1 MSKIGKK
8 PIALPPGVTAVID
21 GQSVKIVGPKGELAW
36 LFPKNLSVIQDG
48 SIIRVRVAAPTD
60 NEQRALWGLGRSLIA
75 NMVTGVSQGYER
87 KLEIQG
93 IGYKATTN
101 PTGLTLEIGYSHS
114 VDFPLPKGVACT
126 IEKNIVT
133 IRGIDKQAVGEV
145 AARIR
150 GLRPPEPYK
159 GKGIRYVGEVVRKK
173 AGKAAKA
180 AGAKA
185 A

>member
-8 PIALPPGVTAVID
+8 PIPVPAGVTVVID
-21 GQSVKIVGPKGELAW
+21 GQSVKVTGPKGELAW
-36 LFPKNLSVIQDG
+36 AVPKHIAMSQAA
-48 SIIRVRVAAPTD
+48 STIRVRVANPTD
-60 NEQRALWGLGRSLIA
+60 NDQRALWGLGRSLVA
-75 NMVTGVSQGYER
+75 NMVAGVSQGFER

-93 IGYKATTN
+93 IGYKAATN
-101 PTGLTLEIGYSHS
+101 PNGLTLEIGYSHS

-126 IEKNIVT
+126 VEKNILT

-145 AARIR
+145 ASRIR